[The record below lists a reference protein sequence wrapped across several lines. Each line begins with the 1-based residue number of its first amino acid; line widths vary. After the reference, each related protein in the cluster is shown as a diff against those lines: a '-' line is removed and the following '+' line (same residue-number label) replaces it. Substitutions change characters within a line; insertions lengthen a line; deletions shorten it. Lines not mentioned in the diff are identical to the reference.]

1 MDDTGAIGGHGVVV
15 GRVFG
20 ELLGRLE
27 VLGEAGM
34 GRDMEYDSGT
44 WRLGVVELERGR
56 G

>member
-27 VLGEAGM
+27 VLGGAGM
-34 GRDMEYDSGT
+34 ARDVMEYD
-44 WRLGVVELERGR
+44 WRLGDSES
-56 G
+56 